1 MKFAM
6 TDEPLLKPVTWVGTS
21 LKDLREFPATVQDVV
36 GCALYLA
43 QAGGKHPDAEVLS
56 GFGGAGVLE
65 VIKDYRGDTFRAV
78 YTLRYAGTVYV
89 LHAFQKKLKTGRATP
104 RRDMELIKQR
114 LREAEQIAR
123 GRKP

>member
-1 MKFAM
+1 MMLAM
-6 TDEPLLKPVTWVGTS
+6 AAQPPLKPVTWVGTS
-21 LKDLREFPATVQDVV
+21 LKDLREFPAPVQDVM
-36 GCALYLA
+36 GYALYLA
-43 QAGGKHPDAEVLS
+43 QGGGKHQDAKVLA

-65 VIKDYRGDTFRAV
+65 VIKDHRGDTFRGV

-89 LHAFQKKLKTGRATP
+89 LHAFQKKAKTGRATP

-123 GRKP
+123 GRRP